1 MEFNMFIVP
10 ATMILTE
17 LLKQYTPSKYIPLL
31 ACLIGFVL
39 GVFYSFYYGQDTF
52 VHGFQGFLYG
62 ASAAGL
68 YSTGKHINQGG
79 KLNE

>member
-39 GVFYSFYYGQDTF
+39 GIFYSFYYGQDIF
-52 VHGFQGFLYG
+52 VHGFQGLLYG
-62 ASAAGL
+62 ATATGL
-68 YSTGKHINQGG
+68 YHTGEKINAGG
-79 KLNE
+79 AEIE